1 MTCKKRGWDRRTS
14 KRRSRTRGWWVREGD
29 LWGLPP
35 PWVSTAVREI
45 RRGRSESK
53 SGQFVT
59 LHLPEQS
66 SYLTVLDLHLSGFR
80 KPSSTLQLISKK
92 PSPDHLSD
100 KRGIFQGRHLLPPP
114 HPAKS
119 VVSLTQAAS
128 IEAAFSRS
136 SSINSTEIWHK
147 TRSGCG
153 EDDEI
158 SGDSDSHIIRAP
170 QVEALRHL
178 VRKLPPY
185 WGPYYPYWVEYWGSY
200 KTFIEFFYGCS
211 FTCLINLSSV
221 QVKKGSNV
229 S

>member
-1 MTCKKRGWDRRTS
+1 MMS
-14 KRRSRTRGWWVREGD
+14 E
-29 LWGLPP
+29 
-35 PWVSTAVREI
+35 
-45 RRGRSESK
+45 RRGSLGPS
-53 SGQFVT
+53 SPVG
-59 LHLPEQS
+59 LHGCHRDPPRPVWIKIRTICHTPPRRAEQLPNRPRP
-66 SYLTVLDLHLSGFR
+66 LRLR

-136 SSINSTEIWHK
+136 SSINSAEIWHK

-158 SGDSDSHIIRAP
+158 SADSDSHIIRAP
-170 QVEALRHL
+170 QVEALRLL

-185 WGPYYPYWVEYWGSY
+185 WGPYYPYWVEYWGPY
-200 KTFIEFFYGCS
+200 KTFCS
-211 FTCLINLSSV
+211 PPHPLR
-221 QVKKGSNV
+221 
-229 S
+229 

>member
-1 MTCKKRGWDRRTS
+1 MRRWSLEPSSTVGLHGCHRDPPRPVWI
-14 KRRSRTRGWWVREGD
+14 KIRTICHTPPRRAEQLPNRPR
-29 LWGLPP
+29 PP
-35 PWVSTAVREI
+35 PLR
-45 RRGRSESK
+45 
-53 SGQFVT
+53 
-59 LHLPEQS
+59 LH
-66 SYLTVLDLHLSGFR
+66 

-128 IEAAFSRS
+128 IEPAFSRS
-136 SSINSTEIWHK
+136 SSTNSTEIWHK

-170 QVEALRHL
+170 QVEALRLL

-185 WGPYYPYWVEYWGSY
+185 WVGYWSPY
-200 KTFIEFFYGCS
+200 KTFCS
-211 FTCLINLSSV
+211 PPHPLR
-221 QVKKGSNV
+221 
-229 S
+229 